1 MATPKAGR
9 PNPLWAAIL
18 NSRSDILILGGVVG
32 VLFIMIVP
40 MPPVLLDLFLATNI
54 TLSLVVL
61 LVAMT
66 TKNLLEFTVFPSVLL
81 LATLFRLSLNVAST
95 RLILLHGQNGTGAAG
110 HVIQSF
116 GRFVVGGS
124 YAVGLVLFAIFVV
137 INFVVVTRGAGR
149 IAEVA
154 ARFTLDALPG
164 KQMAIDAD
172 LNSGSIKEED
182 ARKRRKEL
190 SRESEFYGAMD
201 GASKF
206 VRGDAVAAILI
217 LFVNILGGL
226 VIGLA
231 IKGLDLSDAL
241 RYYTLLTI
249 GEGLVA
255 QLPALIVSVAAGV
268 VVTRAGSGTDLG
280 SEFRE
285 QILTRAR
292 PLGGASGILFLLAV
306 VPGLPHMAFLLLGS
320 LTGVLAWRKML
331 ADRKKEQ
338 KAVEEE
344 KTVAP
349 APENVE
355 TFLSL
360 DLLELNVGYGLVDL
374 VEGRNGGDL
383 TERIRGIRRQL
394 AQEMGIIV
402 PPIHIRDNLQL
413 KPDEYVILLKGT
425 PIGRWELKPEA
436 LLAMNAG
443 SDSATIEGT
452 PVKEPTFGLNAHW
465 IGLDMREEGE
475 SRGFTVVDPLTVLST
490 HLSELIRSHAAE
502 LVGRQ
507 EVQRLLDAL
516 AKDYPRLV
524 EDLVPGQLPLGVL
537 VSVLHALLS
546 ERVSIRDMRTILES
560 LADQIAA
567 GKEAKDVPGLS
578 EGVRQSLGR
587 SIVHPYLSGRNRA
600 LSIVSFDRNWEE
612 VFLKQSAHTPHGSA
626 LVLDPG
632 LAQKLLSSLGQ
643 VIESQGRKGVQA
655 VLMVSAQTRLGVR
668 RFLERYFPSLPV
680 LSPLEVPKDV
690 SIVSAD
696 VVRFQEE

>member
-1 MATPKAGR
+1 MAAP
-9 PNPLWAAIL
+9 
-18 NSRSDILILGGVVG
+18 RSDRPGTFASAFLNGSSDFLAMLGVVG
-32 VLFIMIVP
+32 ILFIMIVP
-40 MPPVLLDLFLATNI
+40 MPPVLLDLLLAANI
-54 TLSLVVL
+54 TFSLVIL

-66 TKNLLEFTVFPSVLL
+66 TKNLLEFTIFPSILL

-172 LNSGSIKEED
+172 LNSGSIKEEE

-190 SRESEFYGAMD
+190 TRESEFYGAMD

-206 VRGDAVAAILI
+206 VRGDAIAAILI

-231 IKGLDLSDAL
+231 IKGLDLSDAV

-255 QLPALIVSVAAGV
+255 QIPALIVSVAAGI

-280 SEFRE
+280 TEFQE
-285 QILTRAR
+285 QVLTRSKA
-292 PLGGASGILFLLAV
+292 LGGASGILLLLSV
-306 VPGLPHMAFLLLGS
+306 VPGLPHVAFLLLGG
-320 LTGVLAWRKML
+320 LTGALAWSRSS
-331 ADRKKEQ
+331 AARKKEL
-338 KAVEEE
+338 KAEE
-344 KTVAP
+344 ASSSAPP

-355 TFLSL
+355 TFLAL
-360 DLLELNVGYGLVDL
+360 DLLELNVGYGLVNL
-374 VEGRNGGDL
+374 VEGQNGGDL
-383 TERIRGIRRQL
+383 TDRIRGIRRQL
-394 AQEMGIIV
+394 AQELGIIV

-413 KPDEYVILLKGT
+413 KPDEYVILLKGN
-425 PIGRWELKPEA
+425 PVGRWELKPDS

-443 SDSATIEGT
+443 TDTQALDGI
-452 PVKEPTFGLNAHW
+452 PVKEPTFGLPAVW
-465 IGLDMREEGE
+465 IPSEAREDAE
-475 SRGFTVVDPLTVLST
+475 SKGFTVVDPLTVLAT

-507 EVQRLLDAL
+507 EAQRLLDAL
-516 AKDYPRLV
+516 AREYPKLV
-524 EDLVPGQLPLGVL
+524 EDLVPGQISPGIL

-560 LADQIAA
+560 LSAQVSKGTDP
-567 GKEAKDVPGLS
+567 KDVNGLS
-578 EGVRQSLGR
+578 EGVRQALGR
-587 SIVHPYLSGRNRA
+587 SIVTPYLTGRNRA
-600 LSIVSFDRNWEE
+600 LAIINFDRNWEE
-612 VFLKQSAHTPHGSA
+612 VLLKQSSGGTPGSPI
-626 LVLDPG
+626 VLDPS
-632 LAQKLLSSLGQ
+632 LAQKLLTSLGK
-643 VIESQGRKGVQA
+643 VIEIQGLKGVQS
-655 VLMVSAQTRLGVR
+655 VLMVSPQARLGLKR
-668 RFLERYFPSLPV
+668 LLERYFPSLAV
-680 LSPLEVPKDV
+680 VSPMEVPPDIP
-690 SIVSAD
+690 IVSAD
-696 VVRFQEE
+696 VIRFQEG

>member
-1 MATPKAGR
+1 MAPSRDNRTSS
-9 PNPLWAAIL
+9 LWPAIL
-18 NSRSDILILGGVVG
+18 DSRSDILILGGVVG
-32 VLFIMIVP
+32 ILFIMIVP
-40 MPPVLLDLFLATNI
+40 MPPILLDLFLATNI
-54 TLSLVVL
+54 TISLIIL

-66 TKNLLEFTVFPSVLL
+66 TKNLLEFTIFPSILL

-172 LNSGSIKEED
+172 LNSGSIKEEE
-182 ARKRRKEL
+182 ARKRRKDL
-190 SRESEFYGAMD
+190 ARESEFYGAMD

-226 VIGLA
+226 VIGMVL
-231 IKGLDLSDAL
+231 KGLDLPEAL
-241 RYYTLLTI
+241 HNYTLLTI

-255 QLPALIVSVAAGV
+255 QLPSLIVSVAAGI

-280 SEFRE
+280 SEIRE
-285 QILTRAR
+285 QILTRPR
-292 PLGGASGILFLLAV
+292 PLGGASGILFLLSV
-306 VPGLPHMAFLLLGS
+306 IPGLPHAAFFLLGS
-320 LTGVLAWRKML
+320 VTGLMAYRRMSVE
-331 ADRKKEQ
+331 KK
-338 KAVEEE
+338 KVMDSRAEE
-344 KTVAP
+344 KAAP
-349 APENVE
+349 PPPENVE

-374 VEGRNGGDL
+374 VEGKSGGNL
-383 TERIRGIRRQL
+383 TDRIRGIRRQL
-394 AQEMGIIV
+394 AQEMGVIV

-413 KPDEYVILLKGT
+413 KPDEYVILLKGA
-425 PIGRWELKPEA
+425 PVARWELLSDM
-436 LLAMNAG
+436 LLAMNPG
-443 SDSATIEGT
+443 HETVTIEGT
-452 PVKEPTFGLNAHW
+452 PVKEPTFGLAATW
-465 IGLDMREEGE
+465 ISPDMREEAE
-475 SRGFTVVDPLTVLST
+475 SQGFTVVDPLTVLST
-490 HLSELIRSHAAE
+490 HLTEIVRGHAAE

-516 AKDYPRLV
+516 SKDYPRLV
-524 EDLVPGQLPLGVL
+524 EDLVPGQVSLGIL

-546 ERVSIRDMRTILES
+546 ERVSIRDLRTILES
-560 LADQIAA
+560 VSDQIAA
-567 GKEAKDVPGLS
+567 GRDAKDVSGLS
-578 EGVRQSLGR
+578 EGVRQALGR
-587 SIVHPYLSGRNRA
+587 SIVNPYLSGKNRS
-600 LSIVSFDRNWEE
+600 LPIISFDRRWED
-612 VFLKQSAHTPHGSA
+612 VFLKQAAQTPQGSPLA
-626 LVLDPG
+626 LDPG
-632 LAQKLLSSLGQ
+632 LAQKLLTGLGQ
-643 VIESQGRKGVQA
+643 IMESQGRKGVQP
-655 VLMVSAQTRLGVR
+655 VLLVSSQTRLPVR

-690 SIVSAD
+690 PIVSQE

>member
-320 LTGVLAWRKML
+320 LTGVLAWRKMS

-425 PIGRWELKPEA
+425 PIGRWELKP
-436 LLAMNAG
+436 
-443 SDSATIEGT
+443 
-452 PVKEPTFGLNAHW
+452 
-465 IGLDMREEGE
+465 
-475 SRGFTVVDPLTVLST
+475 
-490 HLSELIRSHAAE
+490 
-502 LVGRQ
+502 
-507 EVQRLLDAL
+507 
-516 AKDYPRLV
+516 
-524 EDLVPGQLPLGVL
+524 
-537 VSVLHALLS
+537 
-546 ERVSIRDMRTILES
+546 
-560 LADQIAA
+560 
-567 GKEAKDVPGLS
+567 
-578 EGVRQSLGR
+578 
-587 SIVHPYLSGRNRA
+587 
-600 LSIVSFDRNWEE
+600 
-612 VFLKQSAHTPHGSA
+612 
-626 LVLDPG
+626 
-632 LAQKLLSSLGQ
+632 
-643 VIESQGRKGVQA
+643 
-655 VLMVSAQTRLGVR
+655 
-668 RFLERYFPSLPV
+668 
-680 LSPLEVPKDV
+680 
-690 SIVSAD
+690 
-696 VVRFQEE
+696 

>member
-1 MATPKAGR
+1 MASTKDSRNTSVWP
-9 PNPLWAAIL
+9 AIL
-18 NSRSDILILGGVVG
+18 DSRSDILILVGVVG
-32 VLFIMIVP
+32 ILFIMIVP
-40 MPPVLLDLFLATNI
+40 MPPLLLDLFLATNI
-54 TLSLVVL
+54 TFSLVIL

-66 TKNLLEFTVFPSVLL
+66 TKNLLEFTIFPSILL

-110 HVIQSF
+110 LVIQSF

-172 LNSGSIKEED
+172 LNSGAIKEEE

-190 SRESEFYGAMD
+190 ARESEFYGAMD

-226 VIGLA
+226 VIGMVL
-231 IKGLDLSDAL
+231 KGLDLPEAL
-241 RYYTLLTI
+241 HNYTLLTI

-255 QLPALIVSVAAGV
+255 QLPALIVSVAAGI
-268 VVTRAGSGTDLG
+268 VVTRAGSGNDLG
-280 SEFRE
+280 SEIRE
-285 QILTRAR
+285 QVLTRPR
-292 PLGGASGILFLLAV
+292 PLGGASGILFLLSV
-306 VPGLPHMAFLLLGS
+306 IPGLPHAAFFLLAS
-320 LTGVLAWRKML
+320 VTGLMAYRRTTL
-331 ADRKKEQ
+331 EKK
-338 KAVEEE
+338 KAMELQAEE
-344 KTVAP
+344 KTAP
-349 APENVE
+349 PPAENVE
-355 TFLSL
+355 TYLSL

-374 VEGRNGGDL
+374 VEGKAGSNL
-383 TERIRGIRRQL
+383 TDRIRGIRRQL

-413 KPDEYVILLKGT
+413 KPDEYVVLLKGA
-425 PIGRWELKPEA
+425 PVARWELLPDS
-436 LLAMNAG
+436 LLAMNPG
-443 SDSATIEGT
+443 TEPVTVEGT
-452 PVKEPTFGLNAHW
+452 PVKEPTFGLPATW
-465 IGLDMREEGE
+465 IAPDIREEVE
-475 SRGFTVVDPLTVLST
+475 AQGFTVVDPLTVLST
-490 HLSELIRSHAAE
+490 HLTEIIRSHAAE

-516 AKDYPRLV
+516 GKDYPRLV
-524 EDLVPGQLPLGVL
+524 EDLVPGQVSLGVL

-546 ERVSIRDMRTILES
+546 ERVSIRDLRTILES
-560 LADQIAA
+560 VSDQIAA
-567 GKEAKDVPGLS
+567 GRDSKDVTGLA
-578 EGVRQSLGR
+578 EGVRQALGR
-587 SIVHPYLSGRNRA
+587 SIVNPYLAGKPRS
-600 LSIVSFDRNWEE
+600 LPVVTFDRRWED
-612 VFLKQSAHTPHGSA
+612 VFMKQASQTPPGSP

-632 LAQKLLSSLGQ
+632 LAQKLLSGLGQ
-643 VIESQGRKGVQA
+643 VMESLGRKGVQPI
-655 VLMVSAQTRLGVR
+655 LLVSAQTRLPVR
-668 RFLERYFPSLPV
+668 RFLERYFSSLPV
-680 LSPLEVPKDV
+680 LSPMEVPKDV
-690 SIVSAD
+690 PIVSQE

>member
-1 MATPKAGR
+1 MAAPRQDKQNMLVSAF
-9 PNPLWAAIL
+9 L
-18 NSRSDILILGGVVG
+18 NGRSDFLAMLGVVG
-32 VLFIMIVP
+32 ILFIMIVP
-40 MPPVLLDLFLATNI
+40 MPPILLDLLLAANI
-54 TLSLVVL
+54 TFSLVVL

-66 TKNLLEFTVFPSVLL
+66 TKNLLEFTIFPSILL

-172 LNSGSIKEED
+172 LNSGSIKEEE

-190 SRESEFYGAMD
+190 TRESEFYGAMD

-206 VRGDAVAAILI
+206 VRGDAIAAILI

-231 IKGLDLSDAL
+231 IKGLDLSEAV

-255 QLPALIVSVAAGV
+255 QIPALIVSVAAGI

-280 SEFRE
+280 TEFRE
-285 QILTRAR
+285 QVLTRSRA
-292 PLGGASGILFLLAV
+292 LGGASGILLLLSV
-306 VPGLPHMAFLLLGS
+306 VPGLPHLSFLLLGG
-320 LTGVLAWRKML
+320 LTGALAWSRSSSVRKMNL
-331 ADRKKEQ
+331 KT
-338 KAVEEE
+338 EEAE
-344 KTVAP
+344 KSAPP

-355 TFLSL
+355 TFLTL
-360 DLLELNVGYGLVDL
+360 DLLELNVGYGLVGL
-374 VEGRNGGDL
+374 VEGQNGGDL
-383 TERIRGIRRQL
+383 TDRIRGIRRQL
-394 AQEMGIIV
+394 AQELGIIV
-402 PPIHIRDNLQL
+402 PPIHIRDNLQF
-413 KPDEYVILLKGT
+413 KPDEYVILLKGN
-425 PIGRWELKPEA
+425 PIGRWELKPDS

-443 SDSATIEGT
+443 SDAHQVDGIA
-452 PVKEPTFGLNAHW
+452 VKEPTFGLPAVW
-465 IGLDMREEGE
+465 ITPDSREDAE
-475 SRGFTVVDPLTVLST
+475 SKGFTVVDPLTVMAT
-490 HLSELIRSHAAE
+490 HLSELIRAHAAE

-507 EVQRLLDAL
+507 EAQRLLDAL
-516 AKDYPRLV
+516 GREYPKLV
-524 EDLVPGQLPLGVL
+524 EDLVPGQLSPGIL

-560 LADQIAA
+560 LSEQVAT
-567 GKEAKDVPGLS
+567 GKDPKDVNGLS
-578 EGVRQSLGR
+578 EGVRQALGR
-587 SIVHPYLSGRNRA
+587 SIVSPYLSGRNRA
-600 LSIVSFDRNWEE
+600 LSIINFDRNWEE
-612 VFLKQSAHTPHGSA
+612 VFLKQVSHTTPGNPI
-626 LVLDPG
+626 VLDPS
-632 LAQKLLSSLGQ
+632 LAQKLLTSLGK
-643 VIESQGRKGVQA
+643 VIENQGLRGIQA
-655 VLMVSAQTRLGVR
+655 VLMVSPQARLGLKR
-668 RFLERYFPSLPV
+668 LLERYFPSLAV
-680 LSPLEVPKDV
+680 VSPMEVPSDIP
-690 SIVSAD
+690 IVSAD
-696 VVRFQEE
+696 VIRFQEG